1 MLTHADTF
9 ASPAAPLGL
18 ATTLLAMSATG
29 ASMAA
34 APITTAPA
42 SAPEPLADD
51 ADTPAEPATDLS
63 EHAHAPQ
70 PESLPP
76 AVAPQPLPT
85 AVQPLPTAV
94 QPLPTAVQPVP
105 TAVQPVPEA
114 VPEAAATAEPAV
126 VPVIEHDGVACT
138 GCGQRP
144 LRGTRYACTACAA
157 VDLCET
163 CEPAHPATH
172 VLFKLRVP
180 VADAVRSTDGFRR
193 LFQAAAPPI
202 RLGALQVP
210 LPGGAATSD
219 VITVVAVRAAQ
230 GPSFARHAR
239 GRD

>member
-9 ASPAAPLGL
+9 ASTAAPLGL

-76 AVAPQPLPT
+76 AVAP
-85 AVQPLPTAV
+85 QPLPTAV